1 MGEYILNAE
10 AIHQATATNNVLF
23 FLESRVAR
31 QFMPSDNEISAAEEL
46 LAVLE
51 IFHTAKEEE

>member
-23 FLESRVAR
+23 FWKIV
-31 QFMPSDNEISAAEEL
+31 L
-46 LAVLE
+46 LGNLC
-51 IFHTAKEEE
+51 HLTMKYLLLKSS